1 MGLIR
6 AVALNV
12 IKSLVP
18 LNLPGSEV
26 IHYLQQMN
34 LGYRRIDML
43 TDIRTAFDRVKYE
56 TQITALK
63 PDSIVPEAWM
73 NTEELGAPYN
83 YRVHLKVTNFDE
95 ASGEYITEHK
105 FMFEDDLKSVSDYE
119 SDFPDYSVGTSDPAG
134 IQFEGAQVV
143 GVTKN
148 MRAEPAPF

>member
-18 LNLPGSEV
+18 LNLPGSGV

-34 LGYRRIDML
+34 LTYRKTTML
-43 TDIRTAFDRVKYE
+43 KDINIAHDRVKYE
-56 TQITALK
+56 SRVTKLK
-63 PDSIVPEAWM
+63 PDSKVPEAWM